1 MKKLTSLKLKS
12 CSFAVT
18 NLIVF
23 LAVFKVI
30 FMAVMI
36 LKNNVNLIFLLLKGA
51 SGTNK
56 VSKSQN
62 WNYVNLK
69 FKHKNKQ
76 IKQINK
82 QGSRT

>member
-1 MKKLTSLKLKS
+1 
-12 CSFAVT
+12 
-18 NLIVF
+18 
-23 LAVFKVI
+23 
-30 FMAVMI
+30 MI

>member
-1 MKKLTSLKLKS
+1 
-12 CSFAVT
+12 
-18 NLIVF
+18 
-23 LAVFKVI
+23 
-30 FMAVMI
+30 MI

-51 SGTNK
+51 SGTHK